1 VSGNYHR
8 IFQDGLRYN
17 LDLVQQ
23 YGGALTV
30 YALLG
35 VKALILDVLCLL
47 IPSLS
52 SKSNCTYQ
60 IHLLCITSL

>member
-35 VKALILDVLCLL
+35 VKALILDVFMSAY
-47 IPSLS
+47 PQSL
-52 SKSNCTYQ
+52 
-60 IHLLCITSL
+60 